1 MRKESNILNASFCIP
16 KLGNDEKRFLDYFHT
31 CINKSIDQ
39 VCDYL
44 GKTDKIQNFNT
55 LKESFHK
62 RGLNMRFE
70 WIVLAKMERKDMKER
85 LGIDILVR
93 TLKQMLDSATSKKLK
108 TMRSN
113 DTLET

>member
-1 MRKESNILNASFCIP
+1 
-16 KLGNDEKRFLDYFHT
+16 
-31 CINKSIDQ
+31 
-39 VCDYL
+39 
-44 GKTDKIQNFNT
+44 
-55 LKESFHK
+55 
-62 RGLNMRFE
+62 MRFE